1 MFTLKWGKHTNSF
14 SSSIWSLKKIILIF
28 LERCY
33 TTEVANTYFVFSL
46 SGHYFTTLQNILYFK
61 IMTIFSL
68 PLTERAKYSFFISC
82 KTGFLSDNFHSLK
95 SQRPSRL
102 WIIFSKNLS
111 WLGRHFRS
119 LEKNSWT
126 FSLWNGLCCTFYL
139 KPQINY
145 VCIYMMSP
153 LNNWVWNT
161 AYLFRLVNLV
171 RRLHHFVQLI
181 NNYWMRLSMLSRII

>member
-61 IMTIFSL
+61 IMTIVSFMKECYMQLKLNEDLIPLSHLNFSVSWDNCLNCPAKVRRSYIHLIFSL
-68 PLTERAKYSFFISC
+68 PHTEKAKYSFCISC

-95 SQRPSRL
+95 SHDA
-102 WIIFSKNLS
+102 FS
-111 WLGRHFRS
+111 
-119 LEKNSWT
+119 
-126 FSLWNGLCCTFYL
+126 FYE
-139 KPQINY
+139 
-145 VCIYMMSP
+145 
-153 LNNWVWNT
+153 
-161 AYLFRLVNLV
+161 
-171 RRLHHFVQLI
+171 
-181 NNYWMRLSMLSRII
+181 